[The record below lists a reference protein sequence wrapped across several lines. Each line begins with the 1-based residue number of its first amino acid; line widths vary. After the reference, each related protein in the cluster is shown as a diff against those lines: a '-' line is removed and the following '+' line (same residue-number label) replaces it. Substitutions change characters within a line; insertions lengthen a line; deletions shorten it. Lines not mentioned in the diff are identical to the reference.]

1 MAVEG
6 QFGWQEGI
14 DTVKG
19 ILPIIGAI
27 AAAARLRKNEKQVKS
42 IGKNLEHTISAEKKI
57 APLDRVQNRAFLKQ
71 GDALAREKKAMAKRG
86 IASGAV
92 NIDRGVADS
101 YVDAVRKIAASTSAR
116 NEYLKS
122 LEDNVSNANADRN
135 NYFSDMKAKAWA
147 SASDAA
153 IKAAQNYKPA
163 GSVASKDATPVVVD
177 KEKTEDGMFT
187 VDNQGHRVV
196 AGDGIGNFT
205 RMSADPTKLI
215 EIPH

>member
-1 MAVEG
+1 MVTGE
-6 QFGWQEGI
+6 FGLQEGI
-14 DTVKG
+14 DTVKS
-19 ILPIIGAI
+19 ILPVIGAI
-27 AAAARLRKNEKQVKS
+27 AAAAQLRKNEKQVKN

-71 GDALAREKKAMAKRG
+71 GDALASEKKKIAKRG

-116 NEYLKS
+116 NEYLKAM
-122 LEDNVSNANADRN
+122 EDNVSNANADRN

-147 SASDAA
+147 SAADAA
-153 IKAAQNYKPA
+153 IKQAQNYKPA
-163 GSVASKDATPVVVD
+163 GSVSSKDATLVATDAPIATD
-177 KEKTEDGMFT
+177 DDMFT
-187 VDNQGHRVV
+187 VNGQGHRVV

-205 RMSADPTKLI
+205 PMSADPTKLI

>member
-6 QFGWQEGI
+6 KFGWKEGI
-14 DTVKG
+14 DTVNS
-19 ILPIIGAI
+19 ILPVIGAI
-27 AAAARLRKNEKQVKS
+27 ASAAQLRKNEKQVKS

-163 GSVASKDATPVVVD
+163 GDVASKDATPVVAD
-177 KEKTEDGMFT
+177 EEKTEDG
-187 VDNQGHRVV
+187 R
-196 AGDGIGNFT
+196 
-205 RMSADPTKLI
+205 
-215 EIPH
+215 